1 VSGETNLD
9 KINMDN
15 QQTACTDL
23 GRWGET
29 KMKIAI
35 CGEGWVNRV
44 GSAAIGIFHIVH
56 GMEYITLKT
65 SARGRA
71 AELKLTFIYWVN

>member
-1 VSGETNLD
+1 
-9 KINMDN
+9 MDN

-23 GRWGET
+23 GVWGRWGET
-29 KMKIAI
+29 KMKVAI
-35 CGEGWVNRV
+35 CGEGWVIRV
-44 GSAAIGIFHIVH
+44 GSTAIGIFYIVQ

-71 AELKLTFIYWVN
+71 AELKLTFIYWVNQ